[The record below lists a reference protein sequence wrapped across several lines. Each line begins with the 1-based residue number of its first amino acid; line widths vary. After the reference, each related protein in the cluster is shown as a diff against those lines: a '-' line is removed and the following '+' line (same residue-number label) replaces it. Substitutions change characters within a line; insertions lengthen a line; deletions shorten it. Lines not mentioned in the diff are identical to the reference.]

1 MKFGVST
8 SQPLR
13 PGDDSQSRG
22 AAAASA
28 RAPSGVKLVNQTWG
42 PSFVYQS
49 GELSILTSHQLYVNL
64 AEPIWQIDIEWIQMA
79 TFDKKKGDVDLKSTS
94 TRFGWPWFWFW
105 TINWVFGQNA
115 SAPNIIHPRMI
126 YTLIQEWDTLGFKC
140 KKNTTLDHSIE
151 KQWLGTRKHHSWA
164 GIITEDCDKWDH
176 QLSTKPADYKFG
188 SPTCCYFEHGTCFLS
203 ISKSC

>member
-42 PSFVYQS
+42 PSFVYQW

-64 AEPIWQIDIEWIQMA
+64 AKQIWQIDIEWIQMA

-105 TINWVFGQNA
+105 TIHWMFLA
-115 SAPNIIHPRMI
+115 KMLRHPI
-126 YTLIQEWDTLGFKC
+126 SSTQEWYLLCRNGTP
-140 KKNTTLDHSIE
+140 LDSNA
-151 KQWLGTRKHHSWA
+151 KKHHIRPLYWKKMAWHEKTS
-164 GIITEDCDKWDH
+164 
-176 QLSTKPADYKFG
+176 
-188 SPTCCYFEHGTCFLS
+188 FLS
-203 ISKSC
+203 WHNNRGLWQMGPSTFNKASRLQVW